1 MVELPRSE
9 PIRWLRRTA
18 VAAVLVLLGEYL
30 LLSWMFDAT
39 SLQRQ
44 IAWTSGLGYLAPLM
58 IAIGTAVVVF
68 TSTRSVNV
76 SGSVV
81 LEPRSVRRAL
91 PFIAAHALLF
101 FAFLLLTR
109 ALFGG
114 GRVLRGDPRA
124 WFGAWV
130 LLALAVVGALALGV
144 ISPRQLV
151 TLVRRTWIGLLAGV
165 LVGIAAWNAGR
176 AAEYLWKPLGGL
188 TVHSV
193 AQVVSWLFPDPVS
206 IPSRFL
212 VGTSHFQVRVAPICS
227 GFEGIGLML
236 VLQSAWLIAL
246 RRELR
251 FPNALVLIPLGVAV
265 AWVANVF
272 RIVGLIAIG
281 SRWSPSLALGGFHSK
296 AGWVLFCGAA
306 LGLMILSRRSRFF
319 SRSSPRVEELA
330 ETWHPTAAYLAPFL
344 SGVAVQLVAGMLS
357 IEADS
362 LYPIQLLAILVPL
375 WAYRRCYGDWR
386 ASWSWVVACIGT
398 AAFAIDLGF
407 GSLSAH
413 SRASIFDRGVGLP
426 SIAAGLLTIVVV
438 PLAQELAFRG
448 FLLRRLISADFTEVS
463 PGRFSLPSF
472 LISSVAFG
480 VLQGNWIIGTI
491 SGMLFAL
498 AQYWRGRTADAFLAH
513 ALTSLFAV
521 AYSLAA
527 GA

>member
-1 MVELPRSE
+1 
-9 PIRWLRRTA
+9 
-18 VAAVLVLLGEYL
+18 
-30 LLSWMFDAT
+30 MFDAT

-212 VGTSHFQVRVAPICS
+212 VGTSLFQVRGAPICS

-236 VLQSAWLIAL
+236 VLQSAWLIVL
-246 RRELR
+246 RRALR
-251 FPNALVLIPLGVAV
+251 FPNALVLIWGAV
-265 AWVANVF
+265 
-272 RIVGLIAIG
+272 
-281 SRWSPSLALGGFHSK
+281 
-296 AGWVLFCGAA
+296 

-330 ETWHPTAAYLAPFL
+330 ETWHPTVAYLAPFL

-357 IEADS
+357 IEAAS

-448 FLLRRLISADFTEVS
+448 FLLRRLISADFTAVS
-463 PGRFSLPSF
+463 PGRFSLSSF

>member
-1 MVELPRSE
+1 
-9 PIRWLRRTA
+9 
-18 VAAVLVLLGEYL
+18 
-30 LLSWMFDAT
+30 
-39 SLQRQ
+39 
-44 IAWTSGLGYLAPLM
+44 
-58 IAIGTAVVVF
+58 
-68 TSTRSVNV
+68 
-76 SGSVV
+76 
-81 LEPRSVRRAL
+81 
-91 PFIAAHALLF
+91 
-101 FAFLLLTR
+101 
-109 ALFGG
+109 
-114 GRVLRGDPRA
+114 
-124 WFGAWV
+124 
-130 LLALAVVGALALGV
+130 
-144 ISPRQLV
+144 
-151 TLVRRTWIGLLAGV
+151 VRRTWIGLLAGV

-386 ASWSWVVACIGT
+386 ASWSWVVACIGA

-426 SIAAGLLTIVVV
+426 SIAAGLLTIVIV